1 MTKLLFDP
9 DTVRKGLAV
18 GAAANAILLAAGW
31 IIFRTTAADP
41 TSWIGL
47 AADFAVLAA
56 YGGIAWW
63 AVPAT
68 GRRDP
73 LLLATAVTVG
83 GFSGIVFG
91 AEILLEYALLP
102 DDNTTFGYAEFGA
115 VLTLYLAAAFATA
128 YRTGKIGRGVL
139 AATWAAVIGSTVW
152 LGCLLATTY
161 LFHGSE
167 RQARVFLA
175 EGNYED
181 FRHSGMQDFDA
192 FMMQDFMGA
201 AFFHL
206 LLLPAVAALLGI
218 ASGAA
223 GKGVAWW
230 QSGRAAGADAPP

>member
-1 MTKLLFDP
+1 MTKLLFHP

-41 TSWIGL
+41 ASWIGL

-73 LLLATAVTVG
+73 RLLATAVILG
-83 GFSGIVFG
+83 GMSGVVFS

-102 DDNTTFGYAEFGA
+102 VDNTPFGYAEYGT

-139 AATWAAVIGSTVW
+139 AATWAAAIGSTVW
-152 LGCLLATTY
+152 LGCILATTY

-167 RQARVFLA
+167 RQTRVFLA
-175 EGNYED
+175 EGNFED

-201 AFFHL
+201 AFFHPM
-206 LLLPAVAALLGI
+206 LLPAAAALLGV
-218 ASGAA
+218 AGGAA
-223 GKGVAWW
+223 GKGVARW
-230 QSGRAAGADAPP
+230 QSSRAAGGGIPR